1 MRLLFEN
8 LNSEEKT
15 EMYMILSTK
24 MIEIEAL

>member
-1 MRLLFEN
+1 LRLLFEN